1 MSEQLSAT
9 KNAVQTGAAIS
20 SGPRERFATAATN
33 WSGRN
38 SALALAIII
47 VAGWLIAGPLCKF
60 SDRWELSINTI
71 TSIVTFLMV
80 FVIQR
85 AQNKDTLALQLK
97 LNELIASHK
106 RADNTLIAIERLSED
121 ELRALHERFVELGA
135 AATGLPP
142 PSIDSAG
149 PHAA

>member
-1 MSEQLSAT
+1 MPGTL
-9 KNAVQTGAAIS
+9 
-20 SGPRERFATAATN
+20 ERFATAATN

-38 SALALAIII
+38 SALALATII
-47 VAGWLIAGPLCKF
+47 VAGWLIAGPIYHF

-71 TSIVTFLMV
+71 TSIVTFVMV

-106 RADNTLIAIERLSED
+106 RADNTLIAAERLSED
-121 ELRALHERFVELGA
+121 ELHVLHERFVKLGTDA
-135 AATGLPP
+135 QSLAPEEGK
-142 PSIDSAG
+142 SD